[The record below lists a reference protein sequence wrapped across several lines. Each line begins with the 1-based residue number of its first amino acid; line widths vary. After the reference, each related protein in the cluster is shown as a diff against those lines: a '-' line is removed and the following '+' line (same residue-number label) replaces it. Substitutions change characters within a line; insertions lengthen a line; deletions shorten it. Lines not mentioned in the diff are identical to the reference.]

1 MNTGMGKHRGNVRTL
16 GQNAKNVGNR
26 GSDAMNQGGNV
37 CIAVEMT
44 LNSNGN
50 DKFKEWSDVKM
61 IETSAFV
68 KTKFHTFDLVP
79 FLSTLGIFR
88 AMSFCF
94 YY

>member
-44 LNSNGN
+44 
-50 DKFKEWSDVKM
+50 
-61 IETSAFV
+61 
-68 KTKFHTFDLVP
+68 
-79 FLSTLGIFR
+79 
-88 AMSFCF
+88 
-94 YY
+94 